1 MTKRA
6 AVSSKVNPSTN
17 PEVTTTHNTLRCY
30 SSGVRIDLEKVRKTF
45 RINQKMQ
52 QESYT
57 DSTSTEESE
66 NEGTENYDYTLQT
79 LIITTK
85 LLRRDL
91 QKLKKENKLLQKRI
105 DELEMKHQESHNNL
119 VDAFTKTVKT
129 MDYRFLRLHSN
140 QCEVI
145 TRVNE
150 MMGFSP

>member
-1 MTKRA
+1 
-6 AVSSKVNPSTN
+6 
-17 PEVTTTHNTLRCY
+17 
-30 SSGVRIDLEKVRKTF
+30 
-45 RINQKMQ
+45 MQ

-66 NEGTENYDYTLQT
+66 NEGTENYNYTLQT

-91 QKLKKENKLLQKRI
+91 QKLKKENKLLQKKI
-105 DELEMKHQESHNNL
+105 DEIEMKHQESHNNL
-119 VDAFTKTVKT
+119 VNVFTKTVKT
-129 MDYRFLRLHSN
+129 MDYRFLRLHSY